1 MIILD
6 TNVLSEMLRPAPD
19 GNVLLWMARQ
29 AASQLFTT
37 CVTEAEI
44 RYGIARM
51 PEGRKRSLLAAAVD
65 GIFGIDLAGRVLP
78 FDSDAA
84 RAYAGIVSQRERAGR
99 PISQFDAQIAA
110 VARAHGAAIA
120 TRNVSDFEDCGVA
133 LVDPWKA

>member
-19 GNVLLWMARQ
+19 GNVSLWMARQ

-51 PEGRKRSLLAAAVD
+51 PEGRKRSLLAEAVN

-110 VARAHGAAIA
+110 VGRAHGAAIA
-120 TRNVSDFEDCGVA
+120 TRNASDFEDCGVA
-133 LVDPWKA
+133 LIDPWKA

>member
-6 TNVLSEMLRPAPD
+6 TNVFSEMLRPAPD
-19 GNVLLWMARQ
+19 GNVSAWMARQ
-29 AASQLFTT
+29 PASQLFTT
-37 CVTEAEI
+37 CITEAEI

-51 PEGRKRSLLAAAVD
+51 PEGQKRSRLAAAVD

-84 RAYAGIVSQRERAGR
+84 RAYAGIVSRRERAGR

-110 VARAHGAAIA
+110 IARAHGAEIA
-120 TRNVSDFEDCGVA
+120 TRNTLDFKDCDVG
-133 LVDPWKA
+133 LIDPWKV